1 MKFCRSGFFRVWKK
15 VLTLVLRGFNK
26 EQAKSKSLK
35 FGLSGFFQNG
45 LEKDST
51 MVLRGFIKEQAKSF

>member
-1 MKFCRSGFFRVWKK
+1 MKFGSSGFFNLEKGVDI
-15 VLTLVLRGFNK
+15 GFMGIYK
-26 EQAKSKSLK
+26 SQAKSLK

-51 MVLRGFIKEQAKSF
+51 MVLWGFIKEQAKSF